1 MSATVRRGNGTWAP
15 WTERVGLA
23 VLWAG
28 VSVVIWAAYRWA
40 PAAGG
45 FPGESS
51 RIVFFHVPLAF
62 VSFLSFLVATGY
74 AVAYLARGRLVH
86 DESSAGAAGLG
97 LLFCV
102 LTTITGAIFSRRAW
116 GAYWNWDPRQTSIL
130 VVLMIYGAYFAL
142 RSAVDRPEK
151 RAALSS
157 VYVILA
163 FTTLPFLFFVLPRI
177 TLSLHP
183 SDTLSPANPGM
194 DAPTLRVFAA
204 SAAAHLALFAALLNT
219 RIRVARLETAPTES

>member
-1 MSATVRRGNGTWAP
+1 MNATARRTGGGAWP
-15 WTERVGLA
+15 ERAALA

-40 PAAGG
+40 PAAAG

-62 VSFLSFLVATGY
+62 VSFASFLVATGY
-74 AVAYLARGRLVH
+74 AVAYLARRRPAD
-86 DESSAGAAGLG
+86 DEASSAAAGLG

-102 LTTITGAIFSRRAW
+102 LTTVTGAIFSRLAW

-142 RSAVDRPEK
+142 RSAVDRPDR

-157 VYVILA
+157 VYAVLA
-163 FTTLPFLFFVLPRI
+163 FATLPFLFFILPRI
-177 TLSLHP
+177 TMSLHP
-183 SDTLSPANPGM
+183 ADTLSPANPGM
-194 DAPTLRVFAA
+194 DTATLRIFAA
-204 SAAAHLALFAALLNT
+204 SAAAHLALFGMLLRT
-219 RIRVARLETAPTES
+219 RIRIGRLEAALTGS